1 MKQYLFPAVFYKEY
15 DRFIALFP
23 DLGITID
30 GDTIEDAYLFA
41 KESLKVYC
49 TYAEKFDIEMDYPST
64 FEEVYKRNMHDVVML
79 VDCVVPQKKVK

>member
-1 MKQYLFPAVFYKEY
+1 MNQYLFPAVFYKE
-15 DRFIALFP
+15 DDKFIALFP

-49 TYAEKFDIEMDYPST
+49 TYAEKFEIEMDYPST
-64 FEEVYKRNMHDVVML
+64 FEKVLKSNPHDVIML
-79 VDCVVPQKKVK
+79 VDCVVQKHKA